1 MSMTTETK
9 PNVKEIEPMTET
21 SAAVVRRVAL
31 DIAGGDPKAED
42 HALRLAYEAFIAGIA
57 GCGYR
62 YAYEGKAAARA
73 ILGLPPK
80 ED

>member
-1 MSMTTETK
+1 MTTETK
-9 PNVKEIEPMTET
+9 KDEAKEIEPMTEG
-21 SAAVVRRVAL
+21 AAAMVRRVAL

-42 HALRLAYEAFIAGIA
+42 HTLRLAYEAFIAGIA